1 MNWLRFRNAF
11 RALTTDWVLAKPSC
25 LLPRVARLARLI
37 VAVAALAVIAVHPV
51 SAAEPK
57 EGGTVVMATRAQVQG
72 FDPFTIRAANR
83 ESTMAGALVFS
94 SFFTLDRDRKPVP
107 DLATSLDGSA
117 DGLTWRL
124 KLRSGLTF
132 SNGAPYTA
140 RDVVNHFKQ
149 LLDPAKNQ
157 AFAAVLGPLREAVSI
172 DDTTVEFRL
181 SEPWAPFPRTF
192 FSDFYLYWVMPAGHE
207 VEAGQDLNRRPIGAG
222 PYMMTEWKQDD
233 SITFVKNPHYW
244 NPQSQHLD
252 KIVIRFLPD
261 PTARFTAVKTG
272 DIDIFYEPLG
282 KQVNEARA
290 DNTLKVEEY
299 NGTGAYTLNLNT
311 SVPPLDDVRVRQAL
325 AYALDRK
332 VELKVAFDGIGQLA
346 TSFWGPGSEWNCPDV
361 GYPEYNPDKA
371 KALLKEY
378 GKPVKVTLQ
387 SQPTPTLTIPTQLYQ
402 SFWQKVGIETEIR
415 NIQGGPSYINPV
427 QRGDYQIAWWEV
439 ADTTDPDF
447 QVFLSFHSKS
457 GGNLT
462 RINDPNIDAAIERG
476 RRSLDPEVRKQA
488 YCDFSREMAKQM
500 PVMMRI
506 QAIYFAITQPR
517 VHDIPPIRRG
527 VVRLNAAWVDP
538 K

>member
-1 MNWLRFRNAF
+1 MDRPRF
-11 RALTTDWVLAKPSC
+11 AKPLRDLVVDC
-25 LLPRVARLARLI
+25 VHAKQLAGLTVAI
-37 VAVAALAVIAVHPV
+37 SALAMIAVHPLG
-51 SAAEPK
+51 AAEPRK
-57 EGGTVVMATRAQVQG
+57 GGTVTMATRAQVQG
-72 FDPFTIRAANR
+72 FDPFTIRTANR
-83 ESTMAGALVFS
+83 ESTMAGALIFT
-94 SFFTLDRDRKPVP
+94 SFFTLDKDGKRVP
-107 DLATSLDGSA
+107 DLATSLDGSEN
-117 DGLTWRL
+117 GLIWRL
-124 KLRSGLTF
+124 KLRDGLKF

-140 RDVVNHFKQ
+140 RDVVSHFKR

-157 AFAAVLGPLREAVSI
+157 AFIAGIGPLKEAVVI

-181 SEPWAPFPRTF
+181 SEPWAAFPRTF
-192 FSDFYLYWVMPAGHE
+192 ASDTYLYWVMPAGHD
-207 VEAGQDLNRRPIGAG
+207 EAMGQDLNRRPIGAG
-222 PYMMTEWKQDD
+222 PYMMTDWKQDD

-244 NPQSQHLD
+244 NPKSQHLD

-282 KQVNEARA
+282 KQVKEARG
-290 DNTLKVEEY
+290 DKNLRVEEY
-299 NGTGAYTLNLNT
+299 NGTGAYTLNINT
-311 SVPPLDDVRVRQAL
+311 TAPPLDDVRVRQAL

-332 VELKVAFDGIGQLA
+332 VELKVAFDDVGQLA

-387 SQPTPTLTIPTQLYQ
+387 SQPTPTLTIPAQLYQ
-402 SFWQKVGIETEIR
+402 SFWQKVGIETEIK

-427 QRGDYQIAWWEV
+427 LRGDYQIAWWEV

-447 QVFLSFHSKS
+447 QVYQSLHSKS
-457 GGNLT
+457 GGNAT
-462 RINDPNIDAAIERG
+462 RINDPKIDAAIETG
-476 RRSLDPEVRKQA
+476 RRSLDPAVRKAA
-488 YCDFSREMAKQM
+488 YCDLAREMAKQM
-500 PVMMRI
+500 PIMMRI
-506 QAIYFAITQPR
+506 QSIYFAITQPR

-527 VVRLNAAWVDP
+527 VVRLNEVWVDP